1 MGSKPLD
8 FLLLKC
14 ATMCFRQLVLSGTLS
29 ISIKS
34 ILKKDKMRRSL
45 VVQRVKSHVLS
56 QQPLCSEG
64 RTAGQSEEHGGPS
77 ESSLKVQS
85 WEGPRSV
92 LQAKPRRKALGPRAP
107 LLLAPWPGLH
117 GSPLSISP
125 AAFWGSRWPGTHL
138 CPLRPCGVQ
147 GEGPRGW
154 SQETSCSPWALLGK
168 SCGPRSRGCVPS
180 LQAVNRK
187 ALI

>member
-45 VVQRVKSHVLS
+45 VVQRVKSQVLS

-125 AAFWGSRWPGTHL
+125 AAFWGADGPAPISVLCGPVGCRVRAPEGGHRKPAARLGLCLGRAVVLVLEAVFHL
-138 CPLRPCGVQ
+138 CR
-147 GEGPRGW
+147 R
-154 SQETSCSPWALLGK
+154 
-168 SCGPRSRGCVPS
+168 
-180 LQAVNRK
+180 
-187 ALI
+187 